1 MNYCYS
7 LSIGHSYTIDST
19 GDRIARA
26 STAWINFTNYVK
38 DKRGNNYSYR
48 KDAED
53 ELLEWNAC
61 LELCKT
67 ALLFKT
73 QADKTFFLLRF
84 S

>member
-7 LSIGHSYTIDST
+7 LSIGHSVTIDSN

-26 STAWINFTNYVK
+26 STVWSNFTNYVK
-38 DKRGNNYSYR
+38 DNRGNYR

-61 LELCKT
+61 LELSKT

-73 QADKTFFLLRF
+73 EADRTFFLLRF

>member
-7 LSIGHSYTIDST
+7 LSIGQSVTIDSN

-26 STAWINFTNYVK
+26 STVWSNFTNYVK
-38 DKRGNNYSYR
+38 DNRGNYR

-67 ALLFKT
+67 ELLFKSE
-73 QADKTFFLLRF
+73 ADKTFFLLRF

>member
-7 LSIGHSYTIDST
+7 LSIGHSYAIDSN
-19 GDRIARA
+19 GDKIAMA
-26 STAWINFTNYVK
+26 STVWRNFTNYVK
-38 DKRGNNYSYR
+38 DNRGNYR

-61 LELCKT
+61 LELSKT

-73 QADKTFFLLRF
+73 EADKILFLLRF